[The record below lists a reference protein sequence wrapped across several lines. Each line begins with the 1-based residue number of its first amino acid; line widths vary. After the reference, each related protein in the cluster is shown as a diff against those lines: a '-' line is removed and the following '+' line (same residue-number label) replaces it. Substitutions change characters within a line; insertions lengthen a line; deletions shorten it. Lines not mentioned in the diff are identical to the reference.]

1 VKGQYKVI
9 VDPRWGYRRLDPLPT
24 AEELDRFYREQYYD
38 LLAASGR
45 APELRRLMQG
55 GEEAQLELLWLS
67 KTTWRDIRDVLDQH
81 MSHKQERW
89 LLDVGCG
96 PGHFGQYMQEGGWH
110 VVGIEPSTDAAEIA
124 RSFGILVYDSVEQC
138 LDQAKRRFDAV
149 TFLNVLEHVLD
160 PANLLERIRLLME
173 KESILVCR
181 VPNDFSAIQECAA
194 DKLGLEPWWI
204 AIPDHINYFNFESLV
219 RFLEQL
225 NFEVVE
231 MFGDFPMEMFLLFGD
246 VYVGNPEV
254 GSQCHKKRVAFELSL
269 PVEVRR
275 NLYRCFAKN
284 GLGRDCLVFARPAS
298 SEHL

>member
-1 VKGQYKVI
+1 MKGQYKVI

-38 LLAASGR
+38 LLAAGGR

-67 KTTWRDIRDVLDQH
+67 KTMWRDIRDVLDQH
-81 MSHKQERW
+81 MSHKQERL

-96 PGHFGQYMQEGGWH
+96 PGYFGRYMQEGGWH
-110 VVGIEPSTDAAEIA
+110 VVGIEPSRDAAEIA

-138 LDQAKRRFDAV
+138 LDQEKRRFDAV

-160 PANLLERIRLLME
+160 PASLLERIRLLME
-173 KESILVCR
+173 KQSILVCR

-225 NFEVVE
+225 NFEIVE

-246 VYVGNPEV
+246 IYVGNPEI

-275 NLYRCFAKN
+275 NLYRCFAKS
-284 GLGRDCLVFARPAS
+284 GLGRNCLVFARPAS
-298 SEHL
+298 SGQ